1 MKRYSTFKNY
11 LFPSL
16 VVAFILLGLHP
27 KGVKAQST
35 AKFDYIQKKST
46 VYYAVLELPGKEYIV
61 IGTQSLIHSNMK
73 IQQRYGRVGRIE
85 LLVMLKNG
93 RKKYVSG
100 RVMDNGRNTTFHS
113 RSSARQFVRR
123 LRE

>member
-1 MKRYSTFKNY
+1 MKRYSTFKYY
-11 LFPSL
+11 LLPSL
-16 VVAFILLGLHP
+16 IAVFTLLALHP
-27 KGVKAQST
+27 KGVEAQN
-35 AKFDYIQKKST
+35 AVKFDYIQKKSAY
-46 VYYAVLELPGKEYIV
+46 YYAVLELPGKEYIV
-61 IGTQSLIHSNMK
+61 IGTRSLIHSNMK
-73 IQQRYGRVGRIE
+73 IQKRYGRVGRIE

-93 RKKYVSG
+93 REKYVSG